1 MGDRNLS
8 ATWSSLSS
16 DTLNPYEYRREPRLS
31 TLPISPVDRDRR
43 FVAEPLS
50 NSASSDAAPT
60 RFLMGRRPRPKPS
73 STLGCRHIAAVMLC
87 GRAVQRSGTPNS
99 SAADPRSTKPSK
111 FSIAQPTMLAHN
123 APQAFFVE
131 ALRIP
136 AGGKPKVEKTLENLL
151 NGCRRCKAGFD
162 RPNLSGKRTET
173 PRRNSSAAAS
183 VKLFSTAFSRSS
195 VHEQKE
201 AAPLWTHCFLSF
213 KP

>member
-1 MGDRNLS
+1 MPRTSHRFPRIQRPSGPYARRPHGKTPVVSEPNCATSDGRLTDADARRRFFLLLREHADAHATGDRNLS

-31 TLPISPVDRDRR
+31 TLPISPVDCDRR

-136 AGGKPKVEKTLENLL
+136 AGGN
-151 NGCRRCKAGFD
+151 RRW
-162 RPNLSGKRTET
+162 R
-173 PRRNSSAAAS
+173 
-183 VKLFSTAFSRSS
+183 KLWRIS
-195 VHEQKE
+195 
-201 AAPLWTHCFLSF
+201 
-213 KP
+213 